1 MVFLEVMLKKS
12 NLLLLM
18 IAIIYF
24 TILIEFKEFFF
35 FLLCSTDNLSY
46 MLFQEF
52 DNLFGTQF
60 S

>member
-35 FLLCSTDNLSY
+35 FLLCSTDYLSY

>member
-1 MVFLEVMLKKS
+1 
-12 NLLLLM
+12 M

-35 FLLCSTDNLSY
+35 FLLCSTDYLSY